1 MGSGIIKLTVHQFTF
16 NINFSPEP
24 GRENHENAKHV
35 ASHLELTQKGS
46 DSEIQTLLASGGD
59 LCGED
64 HSPQRKTAG
73 E

>member
-46 DSEIQTLLASGGD
+46 DSEI
-59 LCGED
+59 
-64 HSPQRKTAG
+64 
-73 E
+73 